1 MHQRNVLLIILVLE
15 QIKFVVELNGKL
27 VTTDVQ
33 LADTVL
39 HNALQIL
46 KVINNQVH
54 MEKFIV
60 IEKND

>member
-39 HNALQIL
+39 NNVLQIL

>member
-1 MHQRNVLLIILVLE
+1 MHQRNVLHIILVLE
-15 QIKFVVELNGKL
+15 HIKFVVELNGKL
-27 VTTDVQ
+27 MTTDVQ
-33 LADTVL
+33 LEDTVL
-39 HNALQIL
+39 NNVLQIL